1 VSDYEL
7 TPEQENDLLRFW
19 AGAKTARTI
28 LESAELDWLI
38 DGWLATSA
46 TMVTGSPESGKSSLV
61 ASMAAAVS
69 RRESWLGSDVSTSR
83 TGPVAVVVTD
93 PSDATQWAK
102 KACDLG
108 VVDDWEVIEFAP
120 ERWESIEDLATYM
133 DCPLLVFD
141 NITGALDGPIN
152 DADPTAILRPLGKIV
167 GAGTPVVAIAHSG
180 KGGSKDPMGPTAY
193 KAWRRHG
200 IHVSGSGD
208 RRTLT
213 RRGNLGSFPDVV
225 VHGTAQGAAVEYK
238 LADAQATSRPSRSP
252 ERLDQ
257 NAEIARWV
265 LDQCQGIGVNATAKR
280 IAAEFGGT
288 ENSRKTALKQGT
300 LSKLLK
306 HTGEGGSTRWSLKQ

>member
-225 VHGTAQGAAVEYK
+225 VHGTANGAAVEYR
-238 LADAQATSRPSRSP
+238 LAGGDSKPNRSVQ
-252 ERLDQ
+252 RMDD
-257 NAEIARWV
+257 NAVIADWV
-265 LDQCQGIGVNATAKR
+265 VENCQRIGVNQAGKR
-280 IAAEFGGT
+280 VAEKFGGT
-288 ENSRKTALKQGT
+288 GGSRTFSLKTGP
-300 LSKLLK
+300 LSKMLK
-306 HTGEGGSTRWSLKQ
+306 RTGEGGSTTWARIK